1 MDDSQF
7 WQEQR
12 RLAEAYRDKW
22 DDELRALAESYSD
35 LTKPAQQALRDEM
48 LRRGLADPLAPA
60 TPPTLNPAELPPAE
74 GEPHD
79 YTWKTPL
86 CDCESAEQAR
96 QIMEVLRRAGI
107 ESWVEGGNRY
117 QWDLNGPRLLVA
129 ADQLE
134 QAKHVLTQPIPQE
147 VIDET
152 AEADEPEVFELPHC
166 PVCGAAD
173 PILVDVDP
181 VNRWQ
186 CESCGNEWSD
196 PAPSGTDSPKN

>member
-86 CDCESAEQAR
+86 CDCESMQHAR
-96 QIMEVLRRAGI
+96 LFMELLRRAGI
-107 ESWVEGGNRY
+107 ESWIEGAGRY
-117 QWDLNGPRLLVA
+117 TWESNGPRLLVA

-134 QAKHVLTQPIPQE
+134 HARTVLAQPIPE
-147 VIDET
+147 DVIEQA
-152 AEADEPEVFELPHC
+152 AESEAPAPFELPAC
-166 PVCGAAD
+166 PACGAAD
-173 PILVDVDP
+173 PVLVAVDP
-181 VNRWQ
+181 VNQWQ
-186 CESCGNEWSD
+186 CEACGHQWSD
-196 PAPSGTDSPKN
+196 PAPAEPEN